1 MNEPY
6 HVVPWFNSEE
16 WHSVYNDLENSSANK
31 EKLLERLLIWKA
43 RSPSLPSGIES
54 TLSLLQVYVEDKK
67 SEDGSSDQLLRL
79 AYSSAIMRFVNH
91 MLDTVT
97 VKGSSL
103 YQAARTLG
111 VPDWVVDLRH
121 DTAHSNTLPPLKLL
135 RDGCLVSLQWL
146 LLNYWDKLK
155 PYIQDYVCGQEDP
168 VTGDLYKIEAL
179 FNFYI
184 SLGICTQTKLKMKN
198 LSEIPNAKMR
208 DTIVSNA
215 IELLQDQVDLSNLKT
230 VSINSLINTLNLEG
244 KKLLKVKEPS
254 AAVNEI
260 LLGNESL
267 LLSKEL
273 VYFFGASDFKYKN
286 KLCSSYVK
294 CFEMLLSFLHT
305 NDLLLELI
313 LGLIK
318 ITQTQESGHFK
329 SKLSALWLSEILAA
343 LKISQNIDIKMRKM
357 SFDDKTSKKRK
368 DLKRLYEHWYPGSSI
383 KDRFLLDLHKSVPEE
398 LQDIS
403 YINPIITAYNN
414 YLTYFIHDLLDLLE
428 PNLPTMVS
436 QKICTLAK
444 LISTPEKFPV
454 TTTSV
459 IYTVDDLEESD
470 DVMIVENTEEEE
482 CRKED
487 TGSRPGVQSEINSIW
502 KLAAKEFDWS
512 TCPIGKLPFQ
522 NKETEVEMETN

>member
-1 MNEPY
+1 MSESY
-6 HVVPWFNSEE
+6 HVVPWFNSDE
-16 WHSVYNDLENSSANK
+16 WHSVYNDLANTSSNK
-31 EKLLERLLIWKA
+31 EKLLERLLVWKA

-54 TLSLLQVYVEDKK
+54 TLSLLQVHIEDKK
-67 SEDGSSDQLLRL
+67 NSDDGSSDQLLRL

-135 RDGCLVSLQWL
+135 RDGCAISLHWL
-146 LLNYWDKLK
+146 QLNYWDKLK
-155 PYIQDYVCGQEDP
+155 PYIQDYVSGQEYP
-168 VTGDLYKIEAL
+168 VAGDSYKIAAL

-184 SLGICTQTKLKMKN
+184 SLGICTQTKLKIKN

-215 IELLQDQVDLSNLKT
+215 IELLQDHVDLSNLKT

-254 AAVNEI
+254 AAMNEI

-273 VYFFGASDFKYKN
+273 LYFFGASDFKYKN

-294 CFEMLLSFLHT
+294 CFEMLLAFLHT
-305 NDLLLELI
+305 NDLLLDLI

-318 ITQTQESGHFK
+318 ITQSQESGHFK

-343 LKISQNIDIKMRKM
+343 LKISQNIDRKMRKM

-383 KDRFLLDLHKSVPEE
+383 KNRLLLDLHKSVPAE

-403 YINPIITAYNN
+403 EINPIITAYSN
-414 YLTYFIHDLLDLLE
+414 YLTYFISDLLDLLE
-428 PNLPTMVS
+428 PNLPAMVS

-459 IYTVDDLEESD
+459 IYTVDDLEEND
-470 DVMIVENTEEEE
+470 DVMIVENTEQE
-482 CRKED
+482 CGNED
-487 TGSRPGVQSEINSIW
+487 TINRPGTHPEINSIW
-502 KLAAKEFDWS
+502 KLAANELDWS
-512 TCPIGKLPFQ
+512 TCPIGKLPCQ
-522 NKETEVEMETN
+522 TKVSEIEMETN

>member
-1 MNEPY
+1 MNESY

-54 TLSLLQVYVEDKK
+54 TLSLLQVYLEDKK

-273 VYFFGASDFKYKN
+273 LYFFGASDFKYKN

-305 NDLLLELI
+305 NDLLLDLI

-343 LKISQNIDIKMRKM
+343 LKISQNIDIKMRK
-357 SFDDKTSKKRK
+357 
-368 DLKRLYEHWYPGSSI
+368 
-383 KDRFLLDLHKSVPEE
+383 
-398 LQDIS
+398 
-403 YINPIITAYNN
+403 
-414 YLTYFIHDLLDLLE
+414 
-428 PNLPTMVS
+428 
-436 QKICTLAK
+436 
-444 LISTPEKFPV
+444 
-454 TTTSV
+454 
-459 IYTVDDLEESD
+459 
-470 DVMIVENTEEEE
+470 
-482 CRKED
+482 
-487 TGSRPGVQSEINSIW
+487 
-502 KLAAKEFDWS
+502 
-512 TCPIGKLPFQ
+512 
-522 NKETEVEMETN
+522 